1 MGCLVPREAQR
12 SRGARHPTGG
22 AGTGVTTNLPT
33 GSLPAEGAS
42 EVEHRE
48 RSDESE
54 TEPSDRSRRA
64 GGHGAEGA
72 FPSRNGVERWEWAWS
87 IIDYI

>member
-1 MGCLVPREAQR
+1 M
-12 SRGARHPTGG
+12 SI
-22 AGTGVTTNLPT
+22 GVKTTNLPT

-64 GGHGAEGA
+64 GGHEAEGA

-87 IIDYI
+87 IIDYILSRRRLPLIARRCCNL